1 MNIEIS
7 CLGQKKVVFIAK
19 QLLYTVF
26 LIVELNCIEVIIVH
40 GYYNQLLYNDLI
52 LGRAPRKHF
61 SWTSPKPVILD
72 KPEKNP
78 FDKISSYQDF
88 TSTKQTLILVNPL
101 SFKNS

>member
-19 QLLYTVF
+19 QLSYTVF

-52 LGRAPRKHF
+52 LGTAQENIFHGQAP
-61 SWTSPKPVILD
+61 SL
-72 KPEKNP
+72 
-78 FDKISSYQDF
+78 
-88 TSTKQTLILVNPL
+88 
-101 SFKNS
+101 